1 MMDESRD
8 TSFSDDSADNAQ
20 GLYMHPSS
28 DPDRDLFG
36 NAPKNSSDW
45 EHRRG
50 EPRVFTLLWMI
61 YLMGATV
68 LMFSSMATA
77 ISISTEVTRPAA
89 RTMLI
94 IVAVGFSVLWP
105 MVRFSQRALD
115 SAHVRFA
122 LRDALVLSVPM
133 QAIIWPQTLPVLAN
147 WSIEVVAAISAFFIA
162 WIFILAGVQAF
173 ASQSIQRN
181 KGSELVRATWM
192 MIIIL
197 LVFGAPIFGSITALG
212 VESTVSQ
219 PRVGWMLS
227 PITGLLE
234 IIRNR
239 DELGSNA
246 QVFSEHW
253 RVIIALLCVG
263 GALLLVAKANEV
275 ARARFQA

>member
-1 MMDESRD
+1 
-8 TSFSDDSADNAQ
+8 
-20 GLYMHPSS
+20 MHPSS

>member
-1 MMDESRD
+1 MNESKD
-8 TSFSDDSADNAQ
+8 TSLTDDPTGKAR
-20 GLYMHPSS
+20 GLYMHPSN
-28 DPDRDLFG
+28 DPELDLFG
-36 NAPKNSSDW
+36 NPPKNRPDW
-45 EHRRG
+45 GHRRG

-77 ISISTEVTRPAA
+77 FSISTDVTRPAA
-89 RTMLI
+89 RTMFI
-94 IVAVGFSVLWP
+94 MVAVGFSVLWP
-105 MVRFSQRALD
+105 MVRFSQRAIL
-115 SAHVRFA
+115 SGHVRFA
-122 LRDALVLSVPM
+122 IRDALVLSIPM

-162 WIFILAGVQAF
+162 WIIILAGVQAF

-181 KGSELVRATWM
+181 NGSELVRITWM
-192 MIIIL
+192 LIIIL
-197 LVFGAPIFGSITALG
+197 LVFGAPIFGSITVLG
-212 VESTVSQ
+212 VESTVSE
-219 PRVGWMLS
+219 PRIGWMLS

-234 IIRNR
+234 IVRDR
-239 DELGSNA
+239 DELGSNV

-275 ARARFQA
+275 ARARL